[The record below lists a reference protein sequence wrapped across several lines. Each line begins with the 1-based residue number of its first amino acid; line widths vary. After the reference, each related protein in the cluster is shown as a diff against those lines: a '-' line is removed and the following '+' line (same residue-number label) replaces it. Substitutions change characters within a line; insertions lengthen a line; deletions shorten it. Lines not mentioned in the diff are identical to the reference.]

1 MARAEA
7 LATAPAASPAAT
19 RAKAP
24 AAAAER
30 LNQLGA
36 RRSAVRVGGA
46 RVDVYVHAAL
56 RGEAAHAAAALFD
69 SVPARADLLVLRA
82 DNDLLAFF
90 VFTPP
95 LRVGA
100 EI

>member
-1 MARAEA
+1 MN
-7 LATAPAASPAAT
+7 LHAT
-19 RAKAP
+19 
-24 AAAAER
+24 
-30 LNQLGA
+30 
-36 RRSAVRVGGA
+36 V
-46 RVDVYVHAAL
+46 